1 MTPCRGIARISR
13 GGSFLHTSMGEEQ
26 LTGLTLL
33 TIYRDHKFDL
43 EKVVDKFAEDK
54 ARRVNFTHPRLIMT
68 G

>member
-1 MTPCRGIARISR
+1 
-13 GGSFLHTSMGEEQ
+13 MGEER

-54 ARRVNFTHPRLIMT
+54 ARLVNFTHPRLIIT
-68 G
+68 GEDLF